1 MDCGC
6 NILRRLD
13 QLFGKEQRDAILHH
27 LLLVT
32 ISHPHFDHYSY
43 LLSLLVYFQSHPRS
57 FPLIVLL
64 PLPLYSYVINTM
76 GAVMLATTSIV
87 VIPFQ
92 DSMINTVLPLATF
105 CLNRNDMMEIPER
118 LMVEGLLRNIGIKV
132 MKTQHCQHSF
142 AIVREVCEIDDD

>member
-76 GAVMLATTSIV
+76 GAVMLAATSIV